1 MGVYTRFAERP
12 GCGSAGVQDVSLE
25 NFVGLLSSKSCFVRQ
40 IRPEI
45 TLSISLIRVGY
56 EFAEGVWMT
65 GLAALRPDQASAPD
79 STEISPLSLELIIGV
94 VGYAGAGCST
104 ACGRLE
110 VLLQADGYH
119 VEVIKLSRLIP
130 RHLGRE
136 DSPPLAHGLGA
147 GISRFERAIRLQDLG
162 DELRERHGH
171 EAVAALAVAEIMAL
185 RHGDEAGSSKRA
197 FILDSLKHS
206 AEVDLLRKV
215 YDQSFR
221 LVAVHCERPTRETR
235 LVGDNISTAKYAG
248 VESTRVLS
256 YMERD
261 EKDQGRKHGQ
271 QVRDAFYLADF
282 FIDNNATSQSGETL
296 NGDLCRF
303 VSLLLGTGL
312 VRPNKS
318 ERAMYHAHAAALQ
331 SSCLS
336 RQVGAAL
343 VATDG
348 AIVST
353 GTNDVPKFGGGVY
366 DEDSHSDHRCFAWEW
381 SDGQIS
387 FQGCHNQRKKN
398 RLREDIG
405 AFLADRLSNELA
417 LAAHPVPRSGM
428 DTAATAREAAARR
441 IREFFTENAEI
452 MSELPG
458 IKDIVEYSR
467 SIHAEMNAL
476 LSAARNGTSPVG
488 TTLYCTTYPCHNCA
502 RHLVTAGVERVYY
515 IEPYVKSLA
524 TELHYDSISTNS
536 NTSLTSTHLPRPTQ
550 MAVVPFT
557 GVGPRMYEDFFA
569 KRSEL
574 KRADG
579 SYEAPDRK
587 LPAQAVRLREL
598 RKVEERAAALVMEVV
613 HG

>member
-1 MGVYTRFAERP
+1 MALKV
-12 GCGSAGVQDVSLE
+12 
-25 NFVGLLSSKSCFVRQ
+25 VRAV
-40 IRPEI
+40 E
-45 TLSISLIRVGY
+45 
-56 EFAEGVWMT
+56 EGVI
-65 GLAALRPDQASAPD
+65 GA
-79 STEISPLSLELIIGV
+79 TEVSPLSLELVIGV

-110 VLLQADGYH
+110 ILLQEDGYQ
-119 VEVIKLSRLIP
+119 VEVIKLSRLIA
-130 RHLGRE
+130 RYLGFN
-136 DSPPLAHGLGA
+136 DTPAVTHGVEAGA
-147 GISRFERAIRLQDLG
+147 SRYDRVIRLQDLG
-162 DELRERHGH
+162 DELREQRGH
-171 EAVAALAVAEIMAL
+171 EAVAALAVAEIMAV
-185 RHGDEAGSSKRA
+185 RGRDEAGASKRA

-221 LVAVHCERPTRETR
+221 LVAVHCERPTRESR
-235 LVGDNISTAKYAG
+235 LVGNTRSAAKYAG
-248 VESTRVLS
+248 VDPARVLS

-282 FIDNNATSQSGETL
+282 FIDNNVRSQGGETL
-296 NGDLCRF
+296 NGDLSRF
-303 VSLLLGTGL
+303 VNLLLGTGL
-312 VRPNKS
+312 VRPTKG

-336 RQVGAAL
+336 RQVGASL
-343 VATDG
+343 VASDG
-348 AIVST
+348 TVVAT

-366 DEDSHSDHRCFAWEW
+366 DEDSEPDHRCFAWEW
-381 SDGQIS
+381 KDGD
-387 FQGCHNQRKKN
+387 FRFTGCHNQRKKN

-405 AFLADRLSNELA
+405 AFLADRFSSGLA
-417 LAAHPVPRSGM
+417 LAAHPQPSSGS
-428 DTAATAREAAARR
+428 DTAARAREEATQR
-441 IREFFTENAEI
+441 IRAFFAENAAI

-476 LSAARNGTSPVG
+476 LSAARNGISPVG

-502 RHLVTAGVERVYY
+502 RHLVTAGVERVHY

-524 TELHYDSISTNS
+524 TELHSDAISTES
-536 NTSLTSTHLPRPTQ
+536 PLGTAPSGIASRPTH
-550 MAVVPFT
+550 MVVVPFT

-569 KRSEL
+569 KRVEV
-574 KRADG
+574 KRNDG

-598 RKVEERAAALVMEVV
+598 RMVEERAAALVPESTHV
-613 HG
+613 

>member
-1 MGVYTRFAERP
+1 MFLSFHADH
-12 GCGSAGVQDVSLE
+12 VQYLGLE
-25 NFVGLLSSKSCFVRQ
+25 NFAALLSSEGCFARR
-40 IRPEI
+40 IRAEYN
-45 TLSISLIRVGY
+45 LSKLLIRVGY
-56 EFAEGVWMT
+56 EVAEGVGMT
-65 GLAALRPDQASAPD
+65 GLAVLRPDEAIAPD
-79 STEISPLSLELIIGV
+79 STDISPLSLELIIGV

-110 VLLQADGYH
+110 VFLQAFGYQ
-119 VEVIKLSRLIP
+119 VEVIKLSRLIL
-130 RHLGRE
+130 RHLGCE
-136 DSPPLAHGLGA
+136 DPPPLAHGIDA
-147 GISRFERAIRLQDLG
+147 GTSRFERATRLQDFG
-162 DELRERHGH
+162 DQLRKQCGH
-171 EAVAALAVAEIMAL
+171 EAVAALAVAEIITL
-185 RHGDEAGSSKRA
+185 RGSDEVGSNKRA

-221 LVAVHCERPTRETR
+221 LVAVHCERPTRESR
-235 LVGDNISTAKYAG
+235 LVGDNLSLAKYAG
-248 VESTRVLS
+248 VETGRVLS

-282 FIDNNATSQSGETL
+282 FIDNNANSQAGETL
-296 NGDLCRF
+296 NGDLSRF
-303 VSLLLGTGL
+303 VNLLLGTGL
-312 VRPNKS
+312 VRPTKS

-343 VATDG
+343 VAADG
-348 AIVST
+348 TIVGT

-366 DEDSHSDHRCFAWEW
+366 DEDSDPDHRCFAWEW
-381 SDGQIS
+381 TDGQIS
-387 FQGCHNQRKKN
+387 FTGCHNQRKKN
-398 RLREDIG
+398 RLREDIS
-405 AFLADRLSNELA
+405 AFLADRLSNDLA
-417 LAAHPVPRSGM
+417 LAAHPKPPSGM
-428 DTAATAREAAARR
+428 DTAAAARDEATRR
-441 IREFFTENAEI
+441 IREFFTEKSEL

-476 LSAARNGTSPVG
+476 LSAARNSISPVG

-524 TELHYDSISTNS
+524 TELHSDSISTDS
-536 NTSLTSTHLPRPTQ
+536 AARPTGHAPRL

-569 KRSEL
+569 KRTEL

-579 SYEAPDRK
+579 TYEAPDRK

-598 RKVEERAAALVMEVV
+598 RKVEERAAVLVTEAD